1 MPRYRHLVRLANR
14 QLQHWFPGASRQTRL
29 PQANHAFAAL
39 HQGNYATIPN
49 YLVTDLR
56 YMDAGD
62 KAQKRQAGPPG
73 TGLPIAMSAIT
84 TSALDTPSRRS
95 MERTCDD
102 LAIFVIVVVGFVAS
116 LTFRDYGLGWDDYTH
131 AEYADLL
138 LRMYGSGFKDTGALS
153 FANLY
158 MYGGGFDMA
167 AALLHKVIPLEL
179 FETRRLLGAVVGI
192 IGLSVT
198 WRLGRRVGG
207 PLAGLAALLLLALC
221 PTFYGHMFMNPKD
234 APFAVAMVILMLGL
248 VRLAEEYPSPSPR
261 TILIVGLG
269 AGLSLGSRIL
279 GGLALIYAVIG
290 FLPMLLEEIRTQ
302 GGREAVR
309 RFVYVVYTL
318 LPGLILGYLVMGLIW
333 PWSIIE
339 PGNPFHALSY
349 FSHFFEKPWKEMFDG
364 ALVSVPDMPWSYL
377 PTLFALQLP
386 EVLLGLSI
394 AAAIA
399 TLLAL
404 PRADVSGR
412 RKTILLMLTLAATL
426 PIAVA
431 IVKRPALYNGIR
443 HFIFVI
449 PPMTVLAGTAF
460 AWGMNWLKENR
471 RSWQPAALA
480 VFSFGLLLPL
490 GEMIRLHPYQYTHF
504 NHIAGTVRG
513 ADYRYMLD
521 YWGLALKQASDSLR
535 EELDERQ
542 EVPPRGRKWKVAVC
556 GPQRPAQVALGP
568 DFTIGWDSHAA
579 DFAMT
584 LGEFYCK
591 GLTAPVMVEI
601 KRDDVVFARVYDIRG
616 RSISSLLAIPAP

>member
-1 MPRYRHLVRLANR
+1 
-14 QLQHWFPGASRQTRL
+14 
-29 PQANHAFAAL
+29 
-39 HQGNYATIPN
+39 
-49 YLVTDLR
+49 
-56 YMDAGD
+56 
-62 KAQKRQAGPPG
+62 
-73 TGLPIAMSAIT
+73 MSSVT
-84 TSALDTPSRRS
+84 TSTIDTPLARPV
-95 MERTCDD
+95 ERIYDD
-102 LAIFVIVVVGFVAS
+102 LAIIALAAVGVIAS

-179 FETRRLLGAVVGI
+179 FETRRLVGAIVGI
-192 IGLSVT
+192 IGLAMT

-248 VRLAEEYPSPSPR
+248 VRLVEEYPSPSPR

-269 AGLSLGSRIL
+269 AGLSLGSRVL
-279 GGLALIYAVIG
+279 GGLALFYAVIG
-290 FLPMLLEEIRTQ
+290 IAPLFIDEFRGQ
-302 GGREAVR
+302 GTANALKRLAHVA
-309 RFVYVVYTL
+309 YVL
-318 LPGLILGYLVMGLIW
+318 LPGLILGYLIMGLIW
-333 PWSIIE
+333 PWSIME
-339 PGNPFHALSY
+339 PGNPFRAVSY

-364 ALVSVPDMPWSYL
+364 TLVSVPDMPWSYL

-386 EVLLGLSI
+386 EILLGLGI
-394 AAAIA
+394 AGIVGTLAA
-399 TLLAL
+399 LS
-404 PRADVSGR
+404 RDDVTPR
-412 RKTILLMLTLAATL
+412 RKAILLMLTLAATL
-426 PIAVA
+426 PLLIA

-449 PPMTVLAGTAF
+449 PPMTVIAGVAF
-460 AWGMNWLKENR
+460 AWGMNWLKQNR
-471 RSWQPAALA
+471 RSWQPAAVAMFL
-480 VFSFGLLLPL
+480 FGLLLPL
-490 GEMIRLHPYQYTHF
+490 GEMIRLHPYEYTHF
-504 NHIAGTVRG
+504 NRIAGTVRA
-513 ADYRYMLD
+513 ADDLFMLD
-521 YWGLALKQASDSLR
+521 YWGLAFKQASDTLRDSLAEQR
-535 EELDERQ
+535 ET
-542 EVPPRGRKWKVAVC
+542 PPHGRKWKVAVC

-568 DFTIGWDSHAA
+568 DFTIGWDSRGA

-591 GLTAPVMVEI
+591 SLTAPVMVEV

-616 RSISSLLAIPAP
+616 RSISSLLAIPPP

>member
-1 MPRYRHLVRLANR
+1 
-14 QLQHWFPGASRQTRL
+14 
-29 PQANHAFAAL
+29 
-39 HQGNYATIPN
+39 
-49 YLVTDLR
+49 
-56 YMDAGD
+56 
-62 KAQKRQAGPPG
+62 
-73 TGLPIAMSAIT
+73 MSSIT
-84 TSALDTPSRRS
+84 TTTIDTPARRS
-95 MERTCDD
+95 VERTCDD
-102 LAIFVIVVVGFVAS
+102 LAIVVLAAVGLIAS

-138 LRMYGSGFKDTGALS
+138 LRMYGSGFKDTAALS

-167 AALLHKVIPLEL
+167 AALLHKIIPLEL
-179 FETRRLLGAVVGI
+179 FETRRLLGAVVGL
-192 IGLSVT
+192 IGLAVT

-207 PLAGLAALLLLALC
+207 PVAGLATVLLLALC

-234 APFAVAMVILMLGL
+234 APFAVAMVILMFGL

-269 AGLSLGSRIL
+269 AGLSVGSRIL
-279 GGLALIYAVIG
+279 GGLALIYAVVG
-290 FLPMLLEEIRTQ
+290 FLPLFLEEIHTRNA
-302 GGREAVR
+302 RDAAH
-309 RFVYVVYTL
+309 RFGHVVYVL

-333 PWSIIE
+333 PWSIME
-339 PGNPFHALSY
+339 PGNPFHALTY

-386 EVLLGLSI
+386 EVLLGLTI
-394 AAAIA
+394 AAVIG
-399 TLLAL
+399 TFMSLS
-404 PRADVSGR
+404 RTDVPAR

-426 PIAVA
+426 PLIVA
-431 IVKRPALYNGIR
+431 MVKRPALYNGIR

-449 PPMTVLAGTAF
+449 PPMTVLAGVAF
-460 AWGMNWLKENR
+460 AWLMNWLRER
-471 RSWQPAALA
+471 HRSWQPAVVA
-480 VFSFGLLLPL
+480 VFSFGLMLPL

-504 NHIAGTVRG
+504 NHIAGTVRA
-513 ADYRYMLD
+513 ADDLYMLD

-535 EELDERQ
+535 EELTERQ
-542 EVPPRGRKWKVAVC
+542 EAPPRGRKWKVAVC

-591 GLTAPVMVEI
+591 GLTAPVLVEI

>member
-1 MPRYRHLVRLANR
+1 
-14 QLQHWFPGASRQTRL
+14 
-29 PQANHAFAAL
+29 
-39 HQGNYATIPN
+39 
-49 YLVTDLR
+49 
-56 YMDAGD
+56 
-62 KAQKRQAGPPG
+62 
-73 TGLPIAMSAIT
+73 MSSVT
-84 TSALDTPSRRS
+84 TSAIETPTQRS
-95 MERTCDD
+95 VERTSDD
-102 LAIFVIVVVGFVAS
+102 LAILVLATVGLVAS

-179 FETRRLLGAVVGI
+179 FETRRLLGAIVGV
-192 IGLSVT
+192 IGLAVT

-248 VRLAEEYPSPSPR
+248 VRLAEEYPEPSPR
-261 TILIVGLG
+261 TVLIVGLG
-269 AGLSLGSRIL
+269 AGLSIGSRIL
-279 GGLALIYAVIG
+279 GGLALVYALVG
-290 FLPMLLEEIRTQ
+290 FVPLLVEEIRIH
-302 GGREAVR
+302 GAREAAQ
-309 RFVYVVYTL
+309 RFVHVLYML
-318 LPGLILGYLVMGLIW
+318 MPGLILGYLVMGLIW
-333 PWSIIE
+333 PWSIME
-339 PGNPFHALSY
+339 PDHPFQALTY

-394 AAAIA
+394 AGVVGGLA
-399 TLLAL
+399 AL
-404 PRADVSGR
+404 PRRDVSAR
-412 RKTILLMLTLAATL
+412 RKTILLMLTSAAML
-426 PIAVA
+426 PLLIAM
-431 IVKRPALYNGIR
+431 VKRPALYNGIR

-449 PPMTVLAGTAF
+449 PPMTILAGIAF

-480 VFSFGLLLPL
+480 LFSFGLMLPL
-490 GEMIRLHPYQYTHF
+490 AEMIRLHPYQYTHF
-504 NHIAGTVRG
+504 NYIAGTVRG
-513 ADYRYMLD
+513 ADDLFMLD
-521 YWGLALKQASDSLR
+521 YWGLALKQASDGLR
-535 EELDERQ
+535 EQIAERG
-542 EVPPRGRKWKVAVC
+542 EAPPKGRKWKVAVC

>member
-1 MPRYRHLVRLANR
+1 M
-14 QLQHWFPGASRQTRL
+14 SS
-29 PQANHAFAAL
+29 
-39 HQGNYATIPN
+39 
-49 YLVTDLR
+49 
-56 YMDAGD
+56 
-62 KAQKRQAGPPG
+62 
-73 TGLPIAMSAIT
+73 IA

-95 MERTCDD
+95 IERTCDD
-102 LAIFVIVVVGFVAS
+102 AAILVLVAVGLIAS
-116 LTFRDYGLGWDDYTH
+116 FTFRDYGLGWDDYTH

-158 MYGGGFDMA
+158 MYGGGFDMV

-179 FETRRLLGAVVGI
+179 FETRRLLGAIVGI
-192 IGLSVT
+192 IGLAVT

-248 VRLAEEYPSPSPR
+248 VRLAEEYPYPSPR
-261 TILIVGLG
+261 TVLIIGLG
-269 AGLSLGSRIL
+269 SGLSIGSRIL
-279 GGLALIYAVIG
+279 GGLALFYALAG
-290 FLPMLLEEIRTQ
+290 FLPMLVDEVRTQ
-302 GGREAVR
+302 GAREATR
-309 RFVYVVYTL
+309 RFVRMAYAL

-339 PGNPFHALSY
+339 PGHPFQAATY

-364 ALVSVPDMPWSYL
+364 AIVSVPDMPWSYL

-386 EVLLGLSI
+386 EVLLALTL
-394 AAAIA
+394 AAVIA
-399 TLLAL
+399 TILAL
-404 PRADVSGR
+404 PRSDVPAR
-412 RKTILLMLTLAATL
+412 RKTILLMLTLAAVL
-426 PIAVA
+426 PIAIA
-431 IVKRPALYNGIR
+431 ILKRPALYNGIR

-449 PPMTVLAGTAF
+449 PPMTVLAGLAF
-460 AWGMNWLKENR
+460 ARGMNWLKENR
-471 RSWQPAALA
+471 RNWQPAALA

-513 ADYRYMLD
+513 ADDRYMLD
-521 YWGLALKQASDSLR
+521 YWGLAFKQASDDLR
-535 EELDERQ
+535 EQLDEKH
-542 EVPPRGRKWKVAVC
+542 ETPPHGRKWKVAVC

-616 RSISSLLAIPAP
+616 RSISSLLSIPPP

>member
-1 MPRYRHLVRLANR
+1 MP
-14 QLQHWFPGASRQTRL
+14 
-29 PQANHAFAAL
+29 
-39 HQGNYATIPN
+39 GNE
-49 YLVTDLR
+49 
-56 YMDAGD
+56 
-62 KAQKRQAGPPG
+62 AQKRQSWATGD
-73 TGLPIAMSAIT
+73 TGLPIAMSSIT
-84 TSALDTPSRRS
+84 TSAIDTPARRS
-95 MERTCDD
+95 VERTCDD
-102 LAIFVIVVVGFVAS
+102 LAILVLAVVAVVAG

-167 AALLHKVIPLEL
+167 AALLHKLIPLEL
-179 FETRRLLGAVVGI
+179 FETRRLVGAIVGV
-192 IGLSVT
+192 IGLAVT

-207 PLAGLAALLLLALC
+207 PLAGLATLLLLALC
-221 PTFYGHMFMNPKD
+221 PIFYGHMFMNPKD
-234 APFAVAMVILMLGL
+234 APFAVAMVILMMGL
-248 VRLAEEYPSPSPR
+248 VRLAEEYPQPSAR

-269 AGLSLGSRIL
+269 AGLSIGSRIL
-279 GGLALIYAVIG
+279 GGLALVYALVG
-290 FLPMLLEEIRTQ
+290 FVPLFVDEIRNVGT
-302 GGREAVR
+302 REALH
-309 RFVYVVYTL
+309 RFAHVLCVL
-318 LPGLILGYLVMGLIW
+318 LPGLVLGYLIMGLIW

-339 PGNPFHALSY
+339 PDNPFRALGY

-386 EVLLGLSI
+386 EVLLAL
-394 AAAIA
+394 AIA
-399 TLLAL
+399 GVIGAFVVL
-404 PRADVSGR
+404 PRSDVTAR
-412 RKTILLMLTLAATL
+412 RKTILLMLMLAATL
-426 PIAVA
+426 PLVVA
-431 IVKRPALYNGIR
+431 MVKRPALYNGIR

-449 PPMTVLAGTAF
+449 PPMTVLAGLAF
-460 AWGMNWLKENR
+460 AWAMNWLKENR
-471 RSWQPAALA
+471 RNWQPAAVT
-480 VFSFGLLLPL
+480 VFAFGLLLSL

-504 NHIAGTVRG
+504 NHIAGTVRA
-513 ADYRYMLD
+513 ADDRYMLD
-521 YWGLALKQASDSLR
+521 YWGLALKQASDGLR
-535 EELDERQ
+535 EQLDEKQ
-542 EVPPRGRKWKVAVC
+542 EAPPKGRKWKVAVC

-616 RSISSLLAIPAP
+616 RSISSLLSIPAP

>member
-1 MPRYRHLVRLANR
+1 
-14 QLQHWFPGASRQTRL
+14 
-29 PQANHAFAAL
+29 
-39 HQGNYATIPN
+39 
-49 YLVTDLR
+49 
-56 YMDAGD
+56 
-62 KAQKRQAGPPG
+62 
-73 TGLPIAMSAIT
+73 MSSIT
-84 TSALDTPSRRS
+84 TSVIDTPSRRS
-95 MERTCDD
+95 VERTCDD
-102 LAIFVIVVVGFVAS
+102 LAIFVLAAVALVAS

-179 FETRRLLGAVVGI
+179 FETRRLLGAVVGV
-192 IGLSVT
+192 IGLAVT

-248 VRLAEEYPSPSPR
+248 VRLAEEYPQPSPR
-261 TILIVGLG
+261 TVLIVGLG
-269 AGLSLGSRIL
+269 AGLSIGSRVL
-279 GGLALIYAVIG
+279 GGLALVYALVG
-290 FLPMLLEEIRTQ
+290 FVPLFLEEIHTHSA
-302 GGREAVR
+302 REAAHRLLHV
-309 RFVYVVYTL
+309 VYVLV
-318 LPGLILGYLVMGLIW
+318 PGLILGYLAMGLIW
-333 PWSIIE
+333 PWSIMQ
-339 PGNPFHALSY
+339 PGNPLQAVTY

-386 EVLLGLSI
+386 EVLLGLLTAGVVGAFMS
-394 AAAIA
+394 
-399 TLLAL
+399 LS
-404 PRADVSGR
+404 RSDVPGR
-412 RKTILLMLTLAATL
+412 RKTTLLMLTLAATL
-426 PIAVA
+426 PLLIAML
-431 IVKRPALYNGIR
+431 KRPALYNGIR

-460 AWGMNWLKENR
+460 ARGMTWLKENR
-471 RSWQPAALA
+471 RSWQPAAMA

-504 NHIAGTVRG
+504 NHIAGTVRA
-513 ADYRYMLD
+513 ADDLYMLD
-521 YWGLALKQASDSLR
+521 YWGLALKQASDGLR
-535 EELDERQ
+535 EEINERQ
-542 EVPPRGRKWKVAVC
+542 EVPPHGRKWKVAVC

-591 GLTAPVMVEI
+591 GLTAPVLVEI

-616 RSISSLLAIPAP
+616 RSISSLLSIPAP

>member
-1 MPRYRHLVRLANR
+1 
-14 QLQHWFPGASRQTRL
+14 
-29 PQANHAFAAL
+29 
-39 HQGNYATIPN
+39 
-49 YLVTDLR
+49 
-56 YMDAGD
+56 
-62 KAQKRQAGPPG
+62 
-73 TGLPIAMSAIT
+73 MSSIT
-84 TSALDTPSRRS
+84 TSAIDTPARRS
-95 MERTCDD
+95 LEQTYDD
-102 LAIFVIVVVGFVAS
+102 LAVFVLAAVGLIAS

-179 FETRRLLGAVVGI
+179 FETRRLLGAIVGMV
-192 IGLSVT
+192 GLAVT

-207 PLAGLAALLLLALC
+207 PLAGLATLLLLALC
-221 PTFYGHMFMNPKD
+221 PIFYGHMFMNPKD

-279 GGLALIYAVIG
+279 GGLALVYALTG
-290 FLPMLLEEIRTQ
+290 FVPLLLEEVHTHSA
-302 GGREAVR
+302 REAAH
-309 RFVYVVYTL
+309 RFVHVIYVL
-318 LPGLILGYLVMGLIW
+318 LPALVFGYLVMGLIW
-333 PWSIIE
+333 PWSIME
-339 PGNPFHALSY
+339 PANPFQAVTY

-386 EVLLGLSI
+386 EVLLGLLI
-394 AAAIA
+394 AAVVG
-399 TLLAL
+399 TFMSLS
-404 PRADVSGR
+404 RRDVSAR
-412 RKTILLMLTLAATL
+412 RKTVLLMLTMAATL
-426 PIAVA
+426 PLVIAM
-431 IVKRPALYNGIR
+431 VKRPALYNGIR

-449 PPMTVLAGTAF
+449 PPMTVLAGVAF

-471 RSWQPAALA
+471 RSWQPAAVA
-480 VFSFGLLLPL
+480 VFVFGLLLPL
-490 GEMIRLHPYQYTHF
+490 AEMIRLHPYQYTHF
-504 NHIAGTVRG
+504 NHIAGTVRE
-513 ADYRYMLD
+513 ADDRFMLD
-521 YWGLALKQASDSLR
+521 YWGLALKQASDGLR
-535 EELDERQ
+535 EELIERQ
-542 EVPPRGRKWKVAVC
+542 EVSPQGRKWKVAVC

-591 GLTAPVMVEI
+591 GLTAPVLVEI